1 MAQLKR
7 IKYISEFAHL
17 MTPGDIDEL
26 VRNAALKNKELDIT
40 GILIASGH
48 MFFQVIEGPGRH
60 IDDLYEA
67 IKNDTRHTNMHL
79 LNSEWGVTTRMFPDW
94 SMKRINL
101 DSESTARMEPLKAI
115 LEVIMESRCRVE
127 RLTGVLERAIWEKF
141 ADAI

>member
-7 IKYISEFAHL
+7 IKYISEFAEL
-17 MTPGDIDEL
+17 MTPADIDDL
-26 VRNAALKNKELDIT
+26 VQKAARKNKTLDIT
-40 GILIASGH
+40 GILIASGR

-67 IKNDTRHTNMHL
+67 IKKDSRHTNVHL

-94 SMKRINL
+94 SMKRVNL
-101 DSESTARMEPLKAI
+101 DSESAARMEPMKAI

-141 ADAI
+141 SDAI